1 METLSM
7 LATGVVLFA
16 AIYGLS
22 GMLVRSGVRNQE
34 AGVSPTK
41 NVPEH

>member
-7 LATGVVLFA
+7 LAAGAVLFA

-22 GMLVRSGVRNQE
+22 GMLARKPQ
-34 AGVSPTK
+34 
-41 NVPEH
+41 

>member
-7 LATGVVLFA
+7 LASGVVLFA

-22 GMLVRSGVRNQE
+22 GMLVRPGVRNQE
-34 AGVSPTK
+34 AGVSQTEK
-41 NVPEH
+41 MPEH

>member
-1 METLSM
+1 METFSM

-22 GMLVRSGVRNQE
+22 GMLVRRPQ
-34 AGVSPTK
+34 
-41 NVPEH
+41 